1 MTNMNEKELL
11 QELRKSCH
19 ENYFD
24 MATEEDI
31 EYIMK
36 EQNLDRIGAIKWAIK
51 FTKELKNEFY
61 RVSSTGGSY
70 DVATFFNPITK
81 EEFSRCIY
89 DYDDVRVEQAEAEY
103 REIPFSEKVRRIW
116 LHHKG
121 IIQVGDLVKI
131 NRGRKFKGEQKRV
144 VKEFVYKVNGT
155 YGWGDV
161 TYLVFEDGTKV
172 AKYNCDLIKEY
183 SRYGCVE

>member
-1 MTNMNEKELL
+1 MANMNEKELL

-31 EYIMK
+31 ECIMK

-61 RVSSTGGSY
+61 RVSNTGGSY

-89 DYDDVRVEQAEAEY
+89 DYDDVRVQQEEAEY

-131 NRGRKFKGEQKRV
+131 NRGRKFKGKQKRV
-144 VKEFVYKVNGT
+144 VKKLVYKYV
-155 YGWGDV
+155 WGDV
-161 TYLVFEDGTKV
+161 IYLVFEDGTKV
-172 AKYNCDLIKEY
+172 AQDNCDLIKEY
-183 SRYGCVE
+183 SRYGYVE